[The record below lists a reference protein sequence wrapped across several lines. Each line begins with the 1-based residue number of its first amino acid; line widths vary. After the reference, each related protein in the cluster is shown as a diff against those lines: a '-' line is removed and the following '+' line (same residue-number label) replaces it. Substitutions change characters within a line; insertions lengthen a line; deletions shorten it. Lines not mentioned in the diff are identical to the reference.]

1 MSGIKERIYEIVA
14 SIPEGSVMNYGR
26 VAQFAGNSR
35 ASRVVG
41 FVLHSNKDP
50 VKYPCHRVVFKDG
63 SLSTGFGM
71 GGIEVQRE
79 RLLKE
84 GISFLPDGR
93 VDMKKHAI

>member
-26 VAQFAGNSR
+26 VAQLAGNSR

-50 VKYPCHRVVFKDG
+50 VKYPCHRVVFKDA
-63 SLSTGFGM
+63 TQCGFGI
-71 GGIEVQRE
+71 G
-79 RLLKE
+79 
-84 GISFLPDGR
+84 
-93 VDMKKHAI
+93 